1 MAQASRRVLCPLIAA
16 ETGDRLSEVNRLHC
30 RADVAYCLGDVAGA
44 WEDARKALEMARE
57 MGAVPREGRAH
68 QVLGMLFREQGNPA
82 ASHACYA
89 EAYRLLRRPGRA
101 EFTES
106 LAGLATAE
114 LALGQLEA
122 AHAHAAE
129 IVAYLDGG
137 GYLFADQK
145 PSWTCLTC
153 YRVLSVAGDPRA
165 AEILN
170 RAHSELQEWA
180 AHAPDEATRRSL
192 LEEVP
197 WNQEIVRE
205 WLRAHPGEEG
215 EG

>member
-1 MAQASRRVLCPLIAA
+1 
-16 ETGDRLSEVNRLHC
+16 
-30 RADVAYCLGDVAGA
+30 VAYCLGDAAGA
-44 WEDARKALEMARE
+44 WEDARKALELAHKI
-57 MGAVPREGRAH
+57 GAAPAEGRAH

-129 IVAYLDGG
+129 IVAYLGGG

-145 PSWTCLTC
+145 PFWTYLTC
-153 YRVLSVAGDPRA
+153 YRVLVAAGDPRA
-165 AEILN
+165 AEILG
-170 RAHSELQEWA
+170 RAYSQLQEWA
-180 AHAPDEATRRSL
+180 ARCPDEATRRSL
-192 LEEVP
+192 LENVP
-197 WNQEIVRE
+197 WHREIARE
-205 WLRAHPGEEG
+205 WQLAHPGEEG